1 MMLHIAQPENAKPWF
16 PAARAAGVTGY
27 ETIALSYYRKWS
39 KEPMAGL
46 AGTIEWLRRDYGKQ
60 VIVVALTQ
68 TVVDAAGEGVVYWAP
83 DGVSTTC
90 KTRWGAGLGWDNATS
105 FDAQDRLEALPVPR
119 FLGTDNRRATPAGN
133 SR

>member
-1 MMLHIAQPENAKPWF
+1 M
-16 PAARAAGVTGY
+16 
-27 ETIALSYYRKWS
+27 
-39 KEPMAGL
+39 
-46 AGTIEWLRRDYGKQ
+46 
-60 VIVVALTQ
+60 VALTQ
-68 TVVDAAGEGVVYWAP
+68 TVVDAGGKDVVYWAP

-90 KTRWGAGLGWDNATS
+90 KTRWGTGSGWDDATW